1 LIYRVVPPPELP
13 APESIRDLE
22 SVSQGMQAH
31 VEGQG
36 NRGST

>member
-1 LIYRVVPPPELP
+1 LP
-13 APESIRDLE
+13 TPESIRDLE

-36 NRGST
+36 NRGSM